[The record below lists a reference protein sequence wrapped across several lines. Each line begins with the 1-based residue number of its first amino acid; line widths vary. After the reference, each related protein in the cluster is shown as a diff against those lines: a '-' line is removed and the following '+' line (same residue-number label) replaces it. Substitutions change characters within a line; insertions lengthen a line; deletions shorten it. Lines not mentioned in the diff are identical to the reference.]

1 MFTGWVDVCTNI
13 EMPIQRQLP
22 VESALFYMYKI
33 NMVYGLV
40 GIQDSIRPTNFH
52 IAVSANSVC
61 YARW

>member
-1 MFTGWVDVCTNI
+1 MCTNI
-13 EMPIQRQLP
+13 KLPIQRQLP

-33 NMVYGLV
+33 NIYGLV

-52 IAVSANSVC
+52 IGLSANTVC